1 MKISMA
7 VVLLVVL
14 VPLSAASQSA
24 PPPPEPYRPGLGDL
38 MTMTVQP
45 RHIKLLLAGHEQN
58 WPYAKYELK
67 ELQEAF
73 ERAVRVWPR
82 FRGLPMGGMI
92 DAIAKGPMDELA
104 KAIDAKDE
112 VAFDAGYQKL
122 TEGCNACHQV
132 QRRNGGDQ
140 GAKRIELPQPGFPAA
155 QAVTSISGSSSANC
169 RACFQPLR

>member
-1 MKISMA
+1 MRVSLA
-7 VVLLVVL
+7 VVLFAAL
-14 VPLSAASQSA
+14 VPLSAAAQSA
-24 PPPPEPYRPGLGDL
+24 PPAPEPYRPGLGDL

-73 ERAVRVWPR
+73 DRVARAVPGYK
-82 FRGLPMGGMI
+82 GLPLGGMI

-112 VAFDAGYQKL
+112 VAFDAGYEKL
-122 TEGCNACHQV
+122 TQGCNACHQ
-132 QRRNGGDQ
+132 
-140 GAKRIELPQPGFPAA
+140 AA
-155 QAVTSISGSSSANC
+155 NVGMVVIKVPSGSSFPDQDF
-169 RACFQPLR
+169 RPVKP

>member
-1 MKISMA
+1 MKYPTAALLLFVSSVMPA
-7 VVLLVVL
+7 V
-14 VPLSAASQSA
+14 AQA
-24 PPPPEPYRPGLGDL
+24 PEPYRPGLGDL

-112 VAFDAGYQKL
+112 IAFDAGYEKL
-122 TEGCNACHQV
+122 TQGCNACHQ
-132 QRRNGGDQ
+132 
-140 GAKRIELPQPGFPAA
+140 AA
-155 QAVTSISGSSSANC
+155 NVGMVVIKVPTGSSFPDQDF
-169 RACFQPLR
+169 RPVKP

>member
-1 MKISMA
+1 MKYPTA
-7 VVLLVVL
+7 ALLLFVSGVT
-14 VPLSAASQSA
+14 PAAAQA
-24 PPPPEPYRPGLGDL
+24 PEPYRPGLGDL

-112 VAFDAGYQKL
+112 IAFDAGYEKL
-122 TEGCNACHQV
+122 TQGCNACHQ
-132 QRRNGGDQ
+132 
-140 GAKRIELPQPGFPAA
+140 AA
-155 QAVTSISGSSSANC
+155 NVGMVVIKVPSGSSFPDQDF
-169 RACFQPLR
+169 RPLKP

>member
-1 MKISMA
+1 MKYLA
-7 VVLLVVL
+7 AALLFVSGVM
-14 VPLSAASQSA
+14 PAAAQA
-24 PPPPEPYRPGLGDL
+24 PEPYRPGLGDL

-112 VAFDAGYQKL
+112 IAFDAGYEKL
-122 TEGCNACHQV
+122 TQGCNACHQ
-132 QRRNGGDQ
+132 
-140 GAKRIELPQPGFPAA
+140 AA
-155 QAVTSISGSSSANC
+155 NVGMVVIKVPSGSSFPDQDF
-169 RACFQPLR
+169 RPLKP

>member
-14 VPLSAASQSA
+14 VPLSALSQSA

-58 WPYAKYELK
+58 WPYAKYALK

-73 ERAVRVWPR
+73 DRVARAVPR
-82 FRGLPMGGMI
+82 YRGLPLGGMI

-122 TEGCNACHQV
+122 TEGCNACHQ
-132 QRRNGGDQ
+132 
-140 GAKRIELPQPGFPAA
+140 AA
-155 QAVTSISGSSSANC
+155 NVGMVVIKVPNGSSFPDQDF
-169 RACFQPLR
+169 RPVKP

>member
-1 MKISMA
+1 
-7 VVLLVVL
+7 
-14 VPLSAASQSA
+14 
-24 PPPPEPYRPGLGDL
+24 

-58 WPYAKYELK
+58 WPYAKYELH

-73 ERAVRVWPR
+73 ERAVQGLAELQ
-82 FRGLPMGGMI
+82 GLPMGGMV

-112 VAFDAGYQKL
+112 VAFDAALRKTHPRLQRLPPGR
-122 TEGCNACHQV
+122 

-140 GAKRIELPQPGFPAA
+140 GAKRIELPRPGFPAG
-155 QAVTSISGSSSANC
+155 QAVNAGQRLFFGGC
-169 RACFQPLR
+169 RACFRPLR